1 MKNAFYFILKVLFV
15 LKIFT
20 FFPDFFG
27 YVEKRLDNK
36 SKVNFKTYDV
46 ASWNTNNYNKHIVR
60 YLKK

>member
-20 FFPDFFG
+20 IFPDFFG